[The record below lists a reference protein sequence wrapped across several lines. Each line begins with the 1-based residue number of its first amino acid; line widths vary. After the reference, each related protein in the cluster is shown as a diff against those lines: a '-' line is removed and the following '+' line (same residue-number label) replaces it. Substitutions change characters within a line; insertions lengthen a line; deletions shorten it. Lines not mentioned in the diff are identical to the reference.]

1 MEGDILLAS
10 ALASILKNQTAK
22 NAGVTTP
29 TTPPTNTTG
38 AGITQEQINQ
48 LSGAIGNA
56 VESAVSQIQIPAPV
70 VNIPPISVPPAQV
83 QIPDT
88 IQANISEAQLARIV
102 DSIQASG
109 VQQGVKMKQVQN
121 RFLQIPNTAGTTI
134 NTLAGG
140 APNGSYPNIVLIDT
154 IQFTENVNLIA
165 IVLSV
170 SMLNTGT
177 EPMGVYAGRVQGNLL
192 NLTSSSDP
200 TIRATDIYLSLLT
213 HNNSTGVTNAPA
225 SRTSS
230 IAFSPTTA
238 PVQMKSGQSI
248 GIYAC
253 CQNIATAL
261 LSADLSVF
269 YFAEDMSRNAG

>member
-1 MEGDILLAS
+1 MQGDLLLAGVAS
-10 ALASILKNQTAK
+10 ALMRNAK
-22 NAGVTTP
+22 PATGTVTTP
-29 TTPPTNTTG
+29 PAESGPVT
-38 AGITQEQINQ
+38 AQFSSEQINQ
-48 LSGAIGNA
+48 LSGTIASA
-56 VESAVSQIQIPAPV
+56 VESAVSQIQIT
-70 VNIPPISVPPAQV
+70 IPESQITIPSV
-83 QIPDT
+83 
-88 IQANISEAQLARIV
+88 QANLSDDQLAKLTNA
-102 DSIQASG
+102 IQSSSSS
-109 VQQGVKMKQVQN
+109 VKMRQVQN
-121 RFLQIPNTAGTTI
+121 RFLQIPNTTGTTI

-140 APNGSYPNIVLIDT
+140 APAGSYPNIALIDT

-177 EPMGVYAGRVQGNLL
+177 EPMGVYAGRVQGGLL
-192 NLTSSSDP
+192 NLTSSPDP

-230 IAFSPTTA
+230 IAFSPTSA
-238 PVQMKSGQSI
+238 PVQMKSNESI

-253 CQNIATAL
+253 SQNIATAL

-269 YFAEDMSRNAG
+269 YFSEDMTKNAG